1 MRQTTKSVSL
11 VMILLLSY
19 FSAMAVYTENV
30 EASQVVITE
39 AVQVV
44 NGGTSSDM
52 QAAVHSDSEGNVHIA
67 WSRNS
72 QHLYYSMLSPRG
84 ETLIDATQITNS
96 GLHKIAH
103 PDMVVDENDKV
114 HIVWADKSGQHKIMY
129 TALSPFNAPLDG
141 LATTDGTIT
150 AIDDTVIS
158 QRAQN
163 RDWPQLTLTVKATY
177 T

>member
-30 EASQVVITE
+30 EASQVTE

-52 QAAVHSDSEGNVHIA
+52 QAAVHSDSLKETCTS

-72 QHLYYSMLSPRG
+72 APVLFY
-84 ETLIDATQITNS
+84 
-96 GLHKIAH
+96 
-103 PDMVVDENDKV
+103 
-114 HIVWADKSGQHKIMY
+114 
-129 TALSPFNAPLDG
+129 AL
-141 LATTDGTIT
+141 TK
-150 AIDDTVIS
+150 
-158 QRAQN
+158 R
-163 RDWPQLTLTVKATY
+163 
-177 T
+177 

>member
-1 MRQTTKSVSL
+1 
-11 VMILLLSY
+11 
-19 FSAMAVYTENV
+19 
-30 EASQVVITE
+30 
-39 AVQVV
+39 
-44 NGGTSSDM
+44 
-52 QAAVHSDSEGNVHIA
+52 
-67 WSRNS
+67 
-72 QHLYYSMLSPRG
+72 MLSPRG

-163 RDWPQLTLTVKATY
+163 RD
-177 T
+177 